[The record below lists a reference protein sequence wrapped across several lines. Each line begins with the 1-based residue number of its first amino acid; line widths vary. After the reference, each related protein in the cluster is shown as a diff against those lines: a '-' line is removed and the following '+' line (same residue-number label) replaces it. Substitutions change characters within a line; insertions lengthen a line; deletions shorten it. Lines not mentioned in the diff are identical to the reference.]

1 MSSHP
6 CNIII
11 TADTEEE
18 AYKKLEVV
26 SRDLAKWVNRNGLC
40 LDLKKTQYM
49 LFKTTVSNI
58 KISISCFIT
67 VSITSSVALTLRV

>member
-49 LFKTTVSNI
+49 LFKTTVSN
-58 KISISCFIT
+58 
-67 VSITSSVALTLRV
+67 